1 MNAALW
7 ISKTGLSAQDAEMSA
22 IANNIANVNTTG
34 FKRDRVM
41 FQDLFYQTQEAPG
54 AMLDQNNIMPT
65 GLQFGSGVRIVG
77 TQKTFTEGNVETTDN
92 AMNVAIMGQGFLQ
105 VQKANGDIAYTR
117 DGNLQVNADGVLTN
131 SQGLPLQPEI
141 DAPAGATNVAF
152 GEDGT
157 VTAILPGDS
166 DATELGQLTL
176 VNFANPAGLSA
187 EGDNLY
193 LETAASGQPT
203 EGVPGEDGL
212 GTLQDNAL
220 EGSNVDI
227 VNEMVALLP
236 LLSGCESQAILVKK
250 DDAYFAPP
258 KTEAPPPA
266 DGRAGGV
273 FETGYNWSLT
283 ADRRAYRVGDIL
295 TVILEESTQ
304 SSKQAKTN
312 FGKSNTVDIGAP
324 TIFGHTKDKLSGS
337 IDANRDFDGSAT
349 SQQQNS
355 LRGEITVSVHA
366 VQPNGI
372 LEIRGEKW
380 LTLNQGD
387 EYIRLSGL
395 VRADDIQ
402 NDNSVSSQRIADARI
417 SYAGR
422 GALSD
427 ANAAGWLARLFN
439 HPLFPI

>member
-141 DAPAGATNVAF
+141 DVPAGATNVAF

-427 ANAAGWLARLFN
+427 ANAAGWLAGAAV
-439 HPLFPI
+439 

>member
-1 MNAALW
+1 MN
-7 ISKTGLSAQDAEMSA
+7 
-22 IANNIANVNTTG
+22 
-34 FKRDRVM
+34 
-41 FQDLFYQTQEAPG
+41 
-54 AMLDQNNIMPT
+54 LDT
-65 GLQFGSGVRIVG
+65 
-77 TQKTFTEGNVETTDN
+77 
-92 AMNVAIMGQGFLQ
+92 
-105 VQKANGDIAYTR
+105 VQ
-117 DGNLQVNADGVLTN
+117 GVLCMN
-131 SQGLPLQPEI
+131 K
-141 DAPAGATNVAF
+141 
-152 GEDGT
+152 
-157 VTAILPGDS
+157 
-166 DATELGQLTL
+166 
-176 VNFANPAGLSA
+176 
-187 EGDNLY
+187 
-193 LETAASGQPT
+193 PT
-203 EGVPGEDGL
+203 EFTSFDVIGKLRGILHMRRLGHT
-212 GTLQDNAL
+212 GTLDPMAT
-220 EGSNVDI
+220 GV
-227 VNEMVALLP
+227 LP
-236 LLSGCESQAILVKK
+236 VLVGK
-250 DDAYFAPP
+250 A
-258 KTEAPPPA
+258 T
-266 DGRAGGV
+266 RAC
-273 FETGYNWSLT
+273 
-283 ADRRAYRVGDIL
+283 DIL

-427 ANAAGWLARLFN
+427 ANAAGWLTRLFN